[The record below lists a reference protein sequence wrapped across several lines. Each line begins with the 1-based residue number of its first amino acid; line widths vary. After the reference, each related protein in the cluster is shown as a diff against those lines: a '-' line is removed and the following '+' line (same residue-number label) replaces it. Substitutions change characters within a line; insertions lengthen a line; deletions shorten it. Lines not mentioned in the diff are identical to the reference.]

1 MNALINFYQ
10 SSIGKKII
18 MSLTGLFLCSFLL
31 EHVVGNLI
39 IVIADAHA
47 FNEYSEFMA
56 HNIIVRT
63 IEFGLFFTL
72 VFHPFVGLLLWVKNR
87 RSRPRAYAEYKLQE
101 NTELASR
108 FTMLT
113 GSIIF
118 LFLVVHLRTFFIPLR
133 FSGTVLSPAV
143 LVEEAFSNW
152 KYAAWYVFALIVL
165 GYHLRH
171 GFQSAFQSLGLRN
184 KKYTPLI
191 DAIAVVFWLL
201 IPLGYA
207 VIPIYFQFFYHAAGP
222 MAAGVQ

>member
-1 MNALINFYQ
+1 
-10 SSIGKKII
+10 

-39 IVIADAHA
+39 LIVAGAEP

-63 IEFGLFFTL
+63 IEFGLLFTL
-72 VFHPFVGLLLWVKNR
+72 IFHPFVGIVLWIRNR
-87 RSRPRAYAEYKLQE
+87 RARPDQYDEYKLQE

-118 LFLVVHLRTFFIPLR
+118 LFLVVHLRTFFVPLR
-133 FSGTVLSPAV
+133 FLGTALKPAA
-143 LVEEAFSNW
+143 LVEEAFSSAR
-152 KYAAWYVFALIVL
+152 YSVFYLFALFVL

-191 DAIAVVFWLL
+191 DAIAVIFWLL

-207 VIPIYFQFFYHAAGP
+207 LIPIYFLFFHHTAGS
-222 MAAGVQ
+222 MAAGVR

>member
-1 MNALINFYQ
+1 
-10 SSIGKKII
+10 
-18 MSLTGLFLCSFLL
+18 
-31 EHVVGNLI
+31 
-39 IVIADAHA
+39 
-47 FNEYSEFMA
+47 MA

-63 IEFGLFFTL
+63 IEFGLFFTMI
-72 VFHPFVGLLLWVKNR
+72 FHPFVGIVLWIRNR
-87 RSRPRAYAEYKLQE
+87 RARPDQYDKYKLQE

-118 LFLVVHLRTFFIPLR
+118 LFLVIHLRTFFFPLR
-133 FSGTVLSPAV
+133 FGTTALTPAA
-143 LVEEAFSNW
+143 LVEDVFSSKTYSAF
-152 KYAAWYVFALIVL
+152 YLFALLVL

-207 VIPIYFQFFYHAAGP
+207 LIPIYFLFFHHAAGP